1 MSGYES
7 RQAFTDVFK
16 AMYKTSPA
24 EFRET
29 ENFYPLQLEIYLKK
43 EHVKA
48 APFYCPKYRQE
59 RLIEVRNLRV
69 AAVGKRMEM
78 WLQKIT
84 EKERKYKSDYAILNG
99 REVKGW
105 NG

>member
-29 ENFYPLQLEIYLKK
+29 ENFYPLQLEIYLK
-43 EHVKA
+43 EEPVKA

-78 WLQKIT
+78 CLQKIT